1 MDTLID
7 RTLGRR
13 YAISELIGRGGTA
26 DTYRALDKTL
36 NREVAVKVLID
47 RSDDVRR
54 GFMHEAQS
62 MARLNHHC
70 VVAVYDV
77 GEDDRISYIVMEL
90 VKGKTLRDL
99 EGGSI
104 SYKLALTYLI
114 ETLEALDY
122 AHDQGI
128 IHRDVKPSN
137 IMTVEDGQHV
147 KLMDFGLSRRTSEM
161 TQTTRTGQI
170 VGTIAYL
177 SPERFLS
184 KPADVRSDLYSV
196 GVVMYEIF
204 TGTVPF
210 RNDRDDLVATIFSH
224 VHDTPTAPHEINRNI
239 PPHLERVILRAIEKE
254 PGKRYQAA
262 REFIEDLKG
271 LIAPMIVPT
280 NSETK
285 TPRSVG
291 QRPSSITDPELRQ
304 ALDKALA
311 PSRNRNDAMENV
323 LTGMLATRRRK
334 YDEAKRNF
342 LSALHE
348 LSAINNRLEYAK
360 TAIKYGAMILQKAT
374 DGSRDRDELRD
385 SLRRLNEALDT
396 FREYKLGDQLGEAE
410 SLVNALERTAIGL

>member
-7 RTLGRR
+7 RTLASR

-26 DTYRALDKTL
+26 DTYRALDKVL
-36 NREVAVKVLID
+36 NREIAVKVLID

-54 GFMHEAQS
+54 GFMREAQS
-62 MARLNHHC
+62 MARLNHQC
-70 VVAVYDV
+70 IVAVYDV
-77 GEDDRISYIVMEL
+77 GEEHAVSYIVMEL
-90 VKGKTLRDL
+90 LKGKTLRDL
-99 EGGSI
+99 QGGSL

-137 IMTVEDGQHV
+137 IMTVEDGLHV

-224 VHDTPTAPHEINRNI
+224 VHDTPIPPHEINRNI
-239 PPHLERVILRAIEKE
+239 PPHLERVILKAIEKE
-254 PGKRYQAA
+254 PGKRYQSA
-262 REFIEDLKG
+262 REFIDDLRN
-271 LIAPMIVPT
+271 LIAPLIPA
-280 NSETK
+280 NASDPK
-285 TPRSVG
+285 TPRSIG
-291 QRPSSITDPELRQ
+291 EKPKSITDPDLRQ

-334 YDEAKRNF
+334 YDEAKDNF
-342 LSALHE
+342 LCALHE
-348 LSAINNRLEYAK
+348 LSAVNNRLEYAK
-360 TAIKYGAMILQKAT
+360 TAIKYGTMILQKAT
-374 DGSRDRDELRD
+374 DGTRDRDELRD
-385 SLRRLNEALDT
+385 GLRRLHEAT
-396 FREYKLGDQLGEAE
+396 EVFSEYQLADQLGETE
-410 SLVNALERTAIGL
+410 YLLNALERTAIGL